1 MRGLN
6 SAFAVTAALLAS
18 CNSAASGQQYRAG
31 GEASPAAAF
40 LTPDEALNAAVEM
53 VCRPYLTGEATHSRG
68 KALAEAAGFRPAS
81 RNEALEG
88 IGEDYVAM
96 MATPGRARVTIDFD
110 FDNGA
115 GEDCGVAV
123 MDAAPTFDS
132 YIQKLLTSGWKPA
145 GPPILSGAERTEWI
159 WAPDG
164 SATLVATR
172 LIDMSRVSPGRV
184 LALYLTRG
192 AQAIPPKCGPD
203 QEPPCLNY

>member
-1 MRGLN
+1 MRGPN
-6 SAFAVTAALLAS
+6 SAFAVAAALLAS
-18 CNSAASGQQYRAG
+18 CNSTASSQQYRAH
-31 GEASPAAAF
+31 GEPSPGAAF
-40 LTPDEALNAAVEM
+40 STPDEAVNAAVEM
-53 VCRPYLTGEATHSRG
+53 VCRPYLTGEATPARG

-81 RNEALEG
+81 RSEALEG

-96 MATPGRARVTIDFD
+96 IAPLVRARVTIDFG
-110 FDNGA
+110 FDTGA

-123 MDAAPTFDS
+123 MDAAPAFDS
-132 YIQKLLTSGWKPA
+132 YVQKLLTSGWKPA
-145 GPPILSGAERTEWI
+145 GPPILSGAERTEWM

-192 AQAIPPKCGPD
+192 AQPIPPKCGPD
-203 QEPPCLNY
+203 QEPPCRNY